1 MMRVAVDLDNLRA
14 DITRQRPDIQE
25 PGVWL
30 HADTIW
36 EMIEEI
42 AAARAAGMKLLN
54 VADGG
59 DQPFCSKEIRAENG
73 RRNAI
78 ARVNTPIKAMAF
90 DLKRKIGM
98 MLVRGELKDRHI
110 EKMRIAA
117 HKCPELFGAWAA
129 L

>member
-1 MMRVAVDLDNLRA
+1 MYRWINKLRSIGLIPIMRVIREINKCDWKA
-14 DITRQRPDIQE
+14 IE
-25 PGVWL
+25 
-30 HADTIW
+30 
-36 EMIEEI
+36 IEEI